1 MFINS
6 PPPSFPLQFTLPS
19 GARNPSRGL
28 NLNNFPNVAFIMC
41 RRLGLLLWLLNLH
54 CSEMACIPRKWK
66 VNSAWLVKLHY
77 TLCHLLSIESDFLIP
92 SVYPSSSDTR
102 IFFLF
107 IVKMTCV
114 YSSVYFCPEI
124 ILTLQSGSMLLS
136 SSLLDRVLDTVPV
149 RLPPWFWRSFSC
161 LNSHHA
167 IPANYTPLLSTS
179 WFQCQ
184 CYWQTGLLF
193 EESLFLL

>member
-1 MFINS
+1 
-6 PPPSFPLQFTLPS
+6 
-19 GARNPSRGL
+19 
-28 NLNNFPNVAFIMC
+28 
-41 RRLGLLLWLLNLH
+41 
-54 CSEMACIPRKWK
+54 MACIPTQMKSQLCLASK
-66 VNSAWLVKLHY
+66 TAPP
-77 TLCHLLSIESDFLIP
+77 TPLCHLLSIESDFLQSPACILRLKR
-92 SVYPSSSDTR
+92 R

-114 YSSVYFCPEI
+114 YSSVLFCPEI
-124 ILTLQSGSMLLS
+124 ILTLKVETCFSP
-136 SSLLDRVLDTVPV
+136 SSLLDRVPSTVPV

-167 IPANYTPLLSTS
+167 IYTNYTPLLSKTS